1 MEYFETIGLL
11 FEPPLSTL
19 QDVKIGEKVNVWT
32 ARHIDVGPTAFGLA
46 CTKMVSSSGFRFY
59 FSAIV
64 AKHNSF
70 LSWLFSGKCFESAIV
85 VLSTVLR
92 GF

>member
-32 ARHIDVGPTAFGLA
+32 VRHIDVGPTAFGLA
-46 CTKMVSSSGFRFY
+46 CTKMLSSSGLRFY
-59 FSAIV
+59 FSTIV

-70 LSWLFSGKCFESAIV
+70 LCWLFSRKNFDSVIV
-85 VLSTVLR
+85 VLSTVLW